1 MRNAIDI
8 VPRRNGSSPTSS
20 RRIREMAGANNHT
33 AEAQLGSQRM
43 VVTSKTTTVS
53 LANTRA
59 KAILDRATTAP
70 FTQTAGD

>member
-1 MRNAIDI
+1 
-8 VPRRNGSSPTSS
+8 
-20 RRIREMAGANNHT
+20 MAGANNHT